1 MALQSPFE
9 LLVKAIIGRPGLV
22 LGVLIAMVLVSLV
35 GMTFV
40 TMATGTD
47 TYLNKDTERGMLLD
61 KYTHPCQS
69 DSIMLLVEA
78 DDVLNPTFWH
88 TWTGCRVM

>member
-40 TMATGTD
+40 TMATGT
-47 TYLNKDTERGMLLD
+47 T
-61 KYTHPCQS
+61 
-69 DSIMLLVEA
+69 
-78 DDVLNPTFWH
+78 PT
-88 TWTGCRVM
+88 